1 MKLPGLRYVRELRGL
16 TQPELAA
23 ASGVSMRTIV
33 NEEHGGEARPST
45 ARKLAVALDVSP
57 TVLAGV
63 EPFPVAQQKP
73 PQAPGSPPPGSPPLN
88 LPAMQQEQDADR
100 RRKALEA
107 STPAELARYLRD
119 VERMMVATGM
129 QLRGPEHQEPGGQAG
144 LAKYL
149 QELLDLR
156 EEAEPYARWMLP

>member
-1 MKLPGLRYVRELRGL
+1 MKLPELRYVRELRGL

-45 ARKLAVALDVSP
+45 AHKLAVALDVSL

-73 PQAPGSPPPGSPPLN
+73 PRALEPPPLI
-88 LPAMQQEQDADR
+88 LPVMQQEQDANLR
-100 RRKALEA
+100 REA
-107 STPAELARYLRD
+107 TLRVQCAAQEYREQDHGKRQSSHRFFAARLSFSS
-119 VERMMVATGM
+119 
-129 QLRGPEHQEPGGQAG
+129 
-144 LAKYL
+144 
-149 QELLDLR
+149 
-156 EEAEPYARWMLP
+156 MLC

>member
-1 MKLPGLRYVRELRGL
+1 MKLPELRHVRELRGL

-45 ARKLAVALDVSP
+45 ARKLAVALDVSL

-63 EPFPVAQQKP
+63 EPLPVAQQEP
-73 PQAPGSPPPGSPPLN
+73 PQAKESSSSPLK
-88 LPAMQQEQDADR
+88 LPAMQQEQDANL

-107 STPAELARYLRD
+107 STPAQLARYVRD

-129 QLRGPEHQEPGGQAG
+129 QLRSPEHQEPGG
-144 LAKYL
+144 LANYM

-156 EEAEPYARWMLP
+156 EEAEPYVV

>member
-1 MKLPGLRYVRELRGL
+1 
-16 TQPELAA
+16 
-23 ASGVSMRTIV
+23 
-33 NEEHGGEARPST
+33 
-45 ARKLAVALDVSP
+45 
-57 TVLAGV
+57 
-63 EPFPVAQQKP
+63 
-73 PQAPGSPPPGSPPLN
+73 
-88 LPAMQQEQDADR
+88 MQQEQDADR

-129 QLRGPEHQEPGGQAG
+129 QLRSPEHQEPGWQAG
-144 LAKYL
+144 LAQYM

>member
-1 MKLPGLRYVRELRGL
+1 MKLPELRYVRELRGL

-45 ARKLAVALDVSP
+45 ARKLAVALDVSL

-63 EPFPVAQQKP
+63 EPLPVAQQKP
-73 PQAPGSPPPGSPPLN
+73 PQAPEPPLN
-88 LPAMQQEQDADR
+88 LPAMQQEQDANL

-119 VERMMVATGM
+119 VERMMVATGR

-144 LAKYL
+144 LAKYM
-149 QELLDLR
+149 Q
-156 EEAEPYARWMLP
+156 

>member
-1 MKLPGLRYVRELRGL
+1 MKLPELRHVRELRGL

-45 ARKLAVALDVSP
+45 ARKLAVALEVSL

-63 EPFPVAQQKP
+63 EPFAVAQQEP
-73 PQAPGSPPPGSPPLN
+73 PQEAPESRPLN
-88 LPAMQQEQDADR
+88 LPAMQQEQDGNV

-129 QLRGPEHQEPGGQAG
+129 QLRSPEHREQGG
-144 LAKYL
+144 LANYM

-156 EEAEPYARWMLP
+156 EEAEPYVVLMLP

>member
-1 MKLPGLRYVRELRGL
+1 MKLPELRHVRELRGL

-45 ARKLAVALDVSP
+45 ARKLAVALDVSL

-63 EPFPVAQQKP
+63 EPFAVAQQKP
-73 PQAPGSPPPGSPPLN
+73 PQAKEASPPLK
-88 LPAMQQEQDADR
+88 LPAMQQEQDANL

-107 STPAELARYLRD
+107 STPAQLARYVRD

-129 QLRGPEHQEPGGQAG
+129 QLRSPEHQEPGGQGG
-144 LAKYL
+144 LAKYM

-156 EEAEPYARWMLP
+156 EEAEPYALWMLP

>member
-1 MKLPGLRYVRELRGL
+1 MKLPELRHVRELRGL

-45 ARKLAVALDVSP
+45 ARKLAVALDVSL

-63 EPFPVAQQKP
+63 EPFAVAQQKP
-73 PQAPGSPPPGSPPLN
+73 SQEAPESPPLN
-88 LPAMQQEQDADR
+88 LPAMQQEQDANL
-100 RRKALEA
+100 RRKTLEA
-107 STPAELARYLRD
+107 STPEELARYVRD

-129 QLRGPEHQEPGGQAG
+129 QLRSPEHQEPGG
-144 LAKYL
+144 LAKYM

-156 EEAEPYARWMLP
+156 EEAEPYVV

>member
-45 ARKLAVALDVSP
+45 ARKLAVALDVSL

-73 PQAPGSPPPGSPPLN
+73 PQEAPQSPPLN
-88 LPAMQQEQDADR
+88 LPAMQQEQDANL

-119 VERMMVATGM
+119 LERMMVATGM
-129 QLRGPEHQEPGGQAG
+129 QLRSPEHQEPGGQGG
-144 LAKYL
+144 LANYM

-156 EEAEPYARWMLP
+156 EEAEPYVV

>member
-63 EPFPVAQQKP
+63 EPFPVAQQRP
-73 PQAPGSPPPGSPPLN
+73 PQAPESPPLN
-88 LPAMQQEQDADR
+88 LPAMQQEQDADL

-129 QLRGPEHQEPGGQAG
+129 QLRSPEHQEPGWQAG
-144 LAKYL
+144 LAKYM

-156 EEAEPYARWMLP
+156 EEAEPYAAWMLP

>member
-1 MKLPGLRYVRELRGL
+1 MKLPELRHVRELRGL

-45 ARKLAVALDVSP
+45 ARKLAVALDVSL

-63 EPFPVAQQKP
+63 EPLAVAQQKA
-73 PQAPGSPPPGSPPLN
+73 PQAKEESPPLN
-88 LPAMQQEQDADR
+88 LPAMQQEQDANL

-107 STPAELARYLRD
+107 STPAQLARYVRD

-129 QLRGPEHQEPGGQAG
+129 QLRSPEHREGGG
-144 LAKYL
+144 LANYM

-156 EEAEPYARWMLP
+156 EEAEPYVVSMLP

>member
-1 MKLPGLRYVRELRGL
+1 MKLPELRHVRELRGL

-45 ARKLAVALDVSP
+45 ARKLAVALDVSL

-63 EPFPVAQQKP
+63 EPFPVAQQEP
-73 PQAPGSPPPGSPPLN
+73 PQAPEPPPLN
-88 LPAMQQEQDADR
+88 LPAMQQEQDANV

-107 STPAELARYLRD
+107 STPAQLSRYVRD

-129 QLRGPEHQEPGGQAG
+129 QLRSPEHREAGGQGG
-144 LAKYL
+144 LANYM

-156 EEAEPYARWMLP
+156 EEAEPYVV

>member
-45 ARKLAVALDVSP
+45 ARKLAVALDVSL

-73 PQAPGSPPPGSPPLN
+73 PQEAPESPPLN
-88 LPAMQQEQDADR
+88 LPAMQQEQDANL

-119 VERMMVATGM
+119 LERMMVATGM
-129 QLRGPEHQEPGGQAG
+129 QLRSPEHREPGGQGG
-144 LAKYL
+144 LAKYM
-149 QELLDLR
+149 QDLLDLR
-156 EEAEPYARWMLP
+156 EEAEPYVV

>member
-1 MKLPGLRYVRELRGL
+1 MKLPELRHVRELRGL

-45 ARKLAVALDVSP
+45 ARKLAVALDVSL

-63 EPFPVAQQKP
+63 EPFAVAQQKP
-73 PQAPGSPPPGSPPLN
+73 SQEAPESPPLN
-88 LPAMQQEQDADR
+88 LPAMQQEQDANL

-107 STPAELARYLRD
+107 STPEELARYVRD

-129 QLRGPEHQEPGGQAG
+129 QLRSPEHQEPGG
-144 LAKYL
+144 LAKYM

-156 EEAEPYARWMLP
+156 EEAEPYVV

>member
-73 PQAPGSPPPGSPPLN
+73 PQATESPLN
-88 LPAMQQEQDADR
+88 LPAMQQEQDADL

-129 QLRGPEHQEPGGQAG
+129 QLRSPEHQEPGWQAG
-144 LAKYL
+144 LAKYM

>member
-45 ARKLAVALDVSP
+45 ARKLAVALDVSL

-63 EPFPVAQQKP
+63 EPFPVAQQTP
-73 PQAPGSPPPGSPPLN
+73 PQAPPQAPESPPLN
-88 LPAMQQEQDADR
+88 LPAMQLEQDANL

-129 QLRGPEHQEPGGQAG
+129 QLRSPEHQEPGG
-144 LAKYL
+144 LAKYM

-156 EEAEPYARWMLP
+156 EEAEPYAVLMLP

>member
-1 MKLPGLRYVRELRGL
+1 MKLPELRRVRELRGL

-45 ARKLAVALDVSP
+45 ARKLAVALDVSL

-63 EPFPVAQQKP
+63 ETLGVAQQKV
-73 PQAPGSPPPGSPPLN
+73 PQEAPEPPPLN
-88 LPAMQQEQDADR
+88 LPAMQQERDANLR
-100 RRKALEA
+100 RGALEA
-107 STPAELARYLRD
+107 STPAQLARYLRD

-129 QLRGPEHQEPGGQAG
+129 QLRGPELQEPGGQGG
-144 LAKYL
+144 LAQYL

-156 EEAEPYARWMLP
+156 EEAEPYVASMLP

>member
-1 MKLPGLRYVRELRGL
+1 MKLPELRHVRELRGL

-45 ARKLAVALDVSP
+45 ARKLAVALDVSL

-63 EPFPVAQQKP
+63 EPLAVAQQKA
-73 PQAPGSPPPGSPPLN
+73 PQAKESPLN
-88 LPAMQQEQDADR
+88 LPAMQQERDANV

-107 STPAELARYLRD
+107 STPAQLSRYVRD

-129 QLRGPEHQEPGGQAG
+129 QLRSPEHREGGGQGG
-144 LAKYL
+144 LANYM

-156 EEAEPYARWMLP
+156 EEAEPYVVSMLP